1 MGKKKN
7 KVKIVSREFNS
18 NHGMNDVYDKFNR
31 LFEEY
36 ERTGEVPSAQ
46 DFHDDMYDDNND
58 GMSLMDEIASGFGYD
73 TEGDDKSD
81 DYLDY
86 LYTVRPSSAATNT
99 SKAITSDSEVS
110 SDCLKIQKLQAEIS
124 HLQAELAA
132 KEEGSDEP
140 AEAADPLAQYYVNPF
155 EFIPN
160 LAMVNIKGYY
170 RNAESVLIQ
179 KAIVQVEDD
188 TLKRLNVS
196 MSDEEFKLLTSNIR
210 TELLI
215 TSSPLCV
222 VDHDYMIQLAQKKYM
237 PKNLI
242 IYTYHTADSDY
253 PFYGLYLL
261 NREAFKSN
269 WNFFMK
275 HLSTV
280 DMDDQLTV
288 LLAITDTMD
297 SEMYSFVPEDDVVL
311 YTEES
316 GSFCKASTMI
326 ANTIMQLCDNY
337 GPSMVANGSR
347 TLDEYLK
354 TASEEYRLFEGG
366 QDVIYGQIVDSI
378 LPPNHNPISDIY
390 GEDADDDY
398 EDDQDD
404 DEDESDEEDEQ
415 ANRNWGNVDIP
426 LETVEEAETVEPE
439 EDIPQVPSDHYIPEE
454 PNEATTPDV
463 DIAYVDDESN
473 ITSSMSEAM
482 KKAGLDTKGT
492 GDMKDGEFIFKP
504 HMKTR

>member
-18 NHGMNDVYDKFNR
+18 NHGMTDVYDKFNR
-31 LFEEY
+31 LFDEY
-36 ERTGEVPSAQ
+36 EKTGEVPSAQ
-46 DFHDDMYDDNND
+46 NFHDDTYDDND
-58 GMSLMDEIASGFGYD
+58 GLSLMDEIASGFGYD
-73 TEGDDKSD
+73 TEDRAIVDDG
-81 DYLDY
+81 DY
-86 LYTVRPSSAATNT
+86 LYTVKSSTADIKPS
-99 SKAITSDSEVS
+99 KDQDGESDRFKV
-110 SDCLKIQKLQAEIS
+110 LKLQDEVNHLRAMLAE
-124 HLQAELAA
+124 
-132 KEEGSDEP
+132 KEKGSDEP
-140 AEAADPLAQYYVNPF
+140 SEAGDLLAQYYVNPF
-155 EFIPN
+155 TFIPN
-160 LAMVNIKGYY
+160 LATVNIGGYY

-179 KAIVQVEDD
+179 KAIVQIEDD
-188 TLKRLNVS
+188 TLKRINVS
-196 MSDEEFKLLTSNIR
+196 MSEEEFKVLTSNIR

-215 TSSPLCV
+215 SSSPLCI
-222 VDHDYMIQLAQKKYM
+222 VDHDYMVQLAQKRYM

-242 IYTYHTADSDY
+242 IYTYHTTDSDY

-261 NREAFKSN
+261 DRDAFKSN
-269 WNFFMK
+269 WNYFMK

-288 LLAITDTMD
+288 LLAITDAMD
-297 SEMYSFVPEDDVVL
+297 SEMYAFVPEDDVVL

-316 GSFCKASTMI
+316 GSFCKTSTMI
-326 ANTIMQLCDNY
+326 ANTILEMCGNY

-347 TLDEYLK
+347 TLEEYLK

-366 QDVIYGQIVDSI
+366 QDVIYGQIVDTI
-378 LPPNHNPISDIY
+378 LPPNYNPISDIY
-390 GEDADDDY
+390 GDESDDDY
-398 EDDQDD
+398 EDDQEDE
-404 DEDESDEEDEQ
+404 EDESDDGDEQ
-415 ANRNWGNVDIP
+415 ESRNWGNVDVP
-426 LETVEEAETVEPE
+426 VETLEKAAVIPE
-439 EDIPQVPSDHYIPEE
+439 EEIPQVPTADQYVPEE
-454 PNEATTPDV
+454 PKEVTSPDV